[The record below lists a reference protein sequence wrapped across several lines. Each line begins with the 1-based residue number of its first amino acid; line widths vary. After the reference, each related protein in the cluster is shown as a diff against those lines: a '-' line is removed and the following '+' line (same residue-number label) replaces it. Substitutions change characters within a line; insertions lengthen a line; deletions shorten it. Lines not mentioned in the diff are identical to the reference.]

1 MTTTKAAACACVA
14 VGVDAVEVRISYG
27 PIASVWEERS
37 QLPVLSTIDPTAFF
51 PLQSGEGMDR
61 DSLAFSAAD
70 DAMVAAVLAAN
81 PRTIVVV
88 RCPDVYLMV
97 ETAYTPVILNQLYG
111 GQEVWT
117 GVVPVGRRHERS
129 GGPLPLPKRRPH
141 SPTPPQLCR
150 CSLAPPTRP
159 HASQCTSPS
168 TTWTCGSRLW
178 EWVATPSSY
187 AGVVQVC
194 RLDDWKGDMPL
205 AFFFVRDPGRMTTT
219 SSRRLRRGLQVGY
232 RWNDSQ
238 VSKEGL
244 GELWR
249 QWCEPRSYSLST
261 SPLTFG
267 HGKSYLTFVV
277 LRHARL
283 WRRVIPRDA
292 TASLTVA
299 NRIKL

>member
-27 PIASVWEERS
+27 PIASVWEDRS
-37 QLPVLSTIDPTAFF
+37 QLPVLSTIDPTASF

-81 PRTIVVV
+81 PRTIVVL

-141 SPTPPQLCR
+141 SPTPPNSADALWHRQPVRMPHSVLPRQGHGHVALASGSGSRRRHPTRASCR
-150 CSLAPPTRP
+150 CVAWMIGREI
-159 HASQCTSPS
+159 CPS
-168 TTWTCGSRLW
+168 HS
-178 EWVATPSSY
+178 
-187 AGVVQVC
+187 
-194 RLDDWKGDMPL
+194 
-205 AFFFVRDPGRMTTT
+205 
-219 SSRRLRRGLQVGY
+219 
-232 RWNDSQ
+232 
-238 VSKEGL
+238 
-244 GELWR
+244 
-249 QWCEPRSYSLST
+249 SLSGT
-261 SPLTFG
+261 LAG
-267 HGKSYLTFVV
+267 
-277 LRHARL
+277 
-283 WRRVIPRDA
+283 
-292 TASLTVA
+292 
-299 NRIKL
+299 